1 MNKDRKEGTEAE
13 ESTFCIFK
21 VGDRDFLLPV
31 EFVREVTDASPLFPV
46 PMSPEYIYGV
56 VPLRGRVIPAI
67 DLSKIYPV
75 GKTDYSDAKLVVVNV
90 EVELLREVINEN
102 IGFVSEGFP
111 YFATFGSGIPLQ
123 DMIDVKD
130 FFRNYRVKEPHGR
143 G

>member
-1 MNKDRKEGTEAE
+1 MNKDKKEGAGAE

-46 PMSPEYIYGV
+46 PMSPEYIHGV
-56 VPLRGRVIPAI
+56 VALRGRIIPAI

-75 GKTDYSDAKLVVVNV
+75 GKTNYSDAKLVVVDV
-90 EVELLREVINEN
+90 EVELEREVISEN
-102 IGFVSEGFP
+102 IGFVSEGLP
-111 YFATFGSGIPLQ
+111 YFATFGSDIPLR